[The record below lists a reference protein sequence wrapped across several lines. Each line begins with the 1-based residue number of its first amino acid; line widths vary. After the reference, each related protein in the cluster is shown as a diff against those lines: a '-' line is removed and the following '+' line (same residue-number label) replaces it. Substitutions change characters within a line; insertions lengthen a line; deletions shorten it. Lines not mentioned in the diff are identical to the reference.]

1 VHSPGKSLSLIGS
14 ICAVALALVAPGVV
28 HAYPTMP
35 DGEPIHVADKPGR
48 IPPVQRS
55 YSTMP
60 PEGIDGVPVVEPTEM
75 TFHPARVIGAKSR
88 DSAWSGVVPVV
99 VVSILAALA
108 VLGATRIVN
117 RQLRRSATT
126 RRIGG

>member
-14 ICAVALALVAPGVV
+14 TGAVALALVAPGVV

-35 DGEPIHVADKPGR
+35 DGEPIHVAAKPGR

-55 YSTMP
+55 YTTMP
-60 PEGIDGVPVVEPTEM
+60 PEGIDGVPVETTEM
-75 TFHPARVIGAKSR
+75 TFHPTRVVGAESSR
-88 DSAWSGVVPVV
+88 SAWNGVGPFVT
-99 VVSILAALA
+99 VSILLALAALS
-108 VLGATRIVN
+108 ATHILN
-117 RQLRRSATT
+117 RQLRRSANT